1 MYGQCSIRLING
13 FNDELKMA
21 RRITLKNLRLEYLI
35 FRERAILSAIL
46 VAGTFILLLVRLYD
60 LQITNF
66 SHYQTLSD
74 DNRVRVLPIAPT
86 RGLILD
92 RNGEILADN
101 TPNYQLVI
109 TPLQVEDMSQLIRT
123 LSIFITIQ
131 DHELERFYKTVKRQQ
146 AFQQAPL
153 KLKLTEQEVAKLAV
167 NQHRFPGVEITAH
180 STRYY
185 PQKNTFAHALG
196 YVGRINEKEL
206 SQLDN
211 QNYQGTSHVGKL
223 GIEKRYEKELHGT
236 VGHKHVEINAQGR
249 ALRVLKTQ
257 PSIPGVDIQ
266 LSLVARLQ
274 EVAQDALEDEN
285 GAVVAIDPNNGD
297 VLTFVSRPNYDP
309 NAFVNG
315 IGQVAYAALRDNK
328 HRPLYNRAL
337 IGQYP
342 PGSTVKPIVAL
353 AGLEYNLTWPE
364 KTMYAGPFFQLPGKE
379 RKYRDWKK
387 EGHGIVDMYS
397 AISQSCDVY
406 FYKLGD
412 ELGIDR
418 MHEFLTQFN
427 LGARTQLDTVGEV
440 KGLMPSREWKR
451 AARGEPW
458 YPGETIITSIGQ
470 GYMLTTPLQ
479 LAVMTGYIANHGKM
493 FKPRF
498 VRAMRNVDTFKF
510 ETTPVVEMTPVK
522 VKRENYWRAIEQAMV
537 DVVHAPNGTARRIG
551 ADVTYKIAGKTGTA
565 QVYGIAQDEEYDEE
579 NTPKHLRDHAL
590 FIAYAPVEDPQIAIA
605 VVVENGGSGSSSAAP
620 VARKI
625 LDAYLLNEQPIE
637 TIVKADSH
645 QQEGKQFVSR

>member
-1 MYGQCSIRLING
+1 
-13 FNDELKMA
+13 MA
-21 RRITLKNLRLEYLI
+21 RRITLKNLRLETLI
-35 FRERAILSAIL
+35 FRERAILSAIF
-46 VAGTFILLLVRLYD
+46 VAAAFILLLVRLYD

-109 TPLQVEDMSQLIRT
+109 TPAQVKNIPELLDELAA
-123 LSIFITIQ
+123 FIDIKQ
-131 DHELERFYKTVKRQQ
+131 HELERFHKTLKRQQ
-146 AFQQAPL
+146 SFQQTPL
-153 KLKLTEQEVAKLAV
+153 KLKLTEQEVAIFAV

-196 YVGRINEKEL
+196 YVGRISEKEL
-206 SQLDN
+206 SKLDK
-211 QNYQGTSHVGKL
+211 QNYQGTSHIGKL
-223 GIEKRYEKELHGT
+223 GIEKRYEKELHGV
-236 VGHKHVEINAQGR
+236 VGYKHVEINAQGR

-257 PSIPGVDIQ
+257 PSSPGMDIQ

-274 EVAQDALEDEN
+274 EVAQDALGDEN

-315 IGQVAYAALRDNK
+315 IGQAAYAALRDNK
-328 HRPLYNRAL
+328 HRPLFNRAL

-353 AGLEYNLTWPE
+353 AGLEYQLTWPE

-387 EGHGIVDMYS
+387 EGHGLVNMYS

-406 FYKLGD
+406 FYELGD

-418 MHEFLTQFN
+418 MHEFLTQFG
-427 LGARTQLDTVGEV
+427 LGTHTHLDTVGEV
-440 KGLMPSREWKR
+440 KGLMPSRKWKK

-479 LAVMTGYIANHGKM
+479 LAVMTGYIANHGEM
-493 FKPRF
+493 FQPRF
-498 VRAMRNVDTFKF
+498 VRAVRDVGELKF
-510 ETTPVVEMTPVK
+510 ATRQPVKMSPVK
-522 VKRENYWRAIEQAMV
+522 VQYETYWHAIEKAMV
-537 DVVHAPNGTARRIG
+537 DVVHAPNGTARRMG
-551 ADVTYKIAGKTGTA
+551 
-565 QVYGIAQDEEYDEE
+565 
-579 NTPKHLRDHAL
+579 
-590 FIAYAPVEDPQIAIA
+590 
-605 VVVENGGSGSSSAAP
+605 
-620 VARKI
+620 
-625 LDAYLLNEQPIE
+625 
-637 TIVKADSH
+637 
-645 QQEGKQFVSR
+645 EGRR

>member
-1 MYGQCSIRLING
+1 
-13 FNDELKMA
+13 MA
-21 RRITLKNLRLEYLI
+21 RRKALKNLRLETLI
-35 FRERAILSAIL
+35 FKERAILSSIL

-74 DNRVRVLPIAPT
+74 DNRVRVFPIAPT

-109 TPLQVEDMSQLIRT
+109 TPSQVKNMSGLIDR
-123 LSIFITIQ
+123 LSAFIKIQ
-131 DHELERFYKTVKRQQ
+131 DHELERFHKTVRRQQ
-146 AFQQAPL
+146 SFQQTPL
-153 KLKLTEQEVAKLAV
+153 KLKLTEQEVAIFAV

-206 SQLDN
+206 ASLDK

-223 GIEKRYEKELHGT
+223 GIEKRYEKELHGV
-236 VGHKHVEINAQGR
+236 VGYKHVEINAQGR

-257 PSIPGVDIQ
+257 PSLPGIDIQ
-266 LSLVARLQ
+266 LSLLARLQ
-274 EVAQDALEDEN
+274 EVAQDALGDEN
-285 GAVVAIDPNNGD
+285 GAIVAIDPNNGD
-297 VLTFVSRPNYDP
+297 VLAFVSRPNYDP

-315 IGQVAYAALRDNK
+315 IGRVAYAALRDDKN
-328 HRPLYNRAL
+328 RPLFNRAL

-353 AGLEYNLTWPE
+353 AGLQYELTWPE

-387 EGHGIVDMYS
+387 SGHGVVNMYS

-406 FYKLGD
+406 FYALGD
-412 ELGIDR
+412 QLGIDR
-418 MHEFLTQFN
+418 MHEFFTQFG
-427 LGARTQLDTVGEV
+427 LGQRTQLDTVGEV
-440 KGLMPSREWKR
+440 KGLMPSREWKKS
-451 AARGEPW
+451 ARGQPW
-458 YPGETIITSIGQ
+458 YPGETVITSIGQ
-470 GYMLTTPLQ
+470 GYMLTTPIQ
-479 LAVMTGYIANHGKM
+479 LAVMTGYIANHGNM
-493 FKPRF
+493 FQPRF
-498 VRAMRNVDTFKF
+498 VRAVRNSSSLKF
-510 ETTPVVEMTPVK
+510 ENIEPVAMETVNVK
-522 VKRENYWRAIEQAMV
+522 HEGYWRAIEKAMI
-537 DVVHAPNGTARRIG
+537 DVVHASNGTARRIG
-551 ADVTYKIAGKTGTA
+551 LDASYKIAGKTGTA

-579 NTPKHLRDHAL
+579 TTPKHLRDHAL

-605 VVVENGGSGSSSAAP
+605 VVVENGGSGSSAAAP

-625 LDAYLLNEQPIE
+625 IDAYLLDEKPLEENNQI
-637 TIVKADSH
+637 
-645 QQEGKQFVSR
+645 VSR

>member
-1 MYGQCSIRLING
+1 
-13 FNDELKMA
+13 MA
-21 RRITLKNLRLEYLI
+21 RRITLKNLRLETLI

-109 TPLQVEDMSQLIRT
+109 TPSQVKDMSQLLAS
-123 LSIFITIQ
+123 LSTFI
-131 DHELERFYKTVKRQQ
+131 DVKEHELERFHKTVKRQQ
-146 AFQQAPL
+146 TFQQAPL
-153 KLKLTEQEVAKLAV
+153 KLKLTEEEVAKFAV

-206 SQLDN
+206 TRLDK
-211 QNYQGTSHVGKL
+211 QNYQGTSHIGKL
-223 GIEKRYEKELHGT
+223 GIEKRYEKQLHGI
-236 VGHKHVEINAQGR
+236 VGYQHVEINAQGR

-257 PSIPGVDIQ
+257 PSSPGADIQ
-266 LSLVARLQ
+266 LSLLARLQ
-274 EVAQDALEDEN
+274 EVAQDALGDEN
-285 GAVVAIDPNNGD
+285 GAIVALDPNNGD
-297 VLTFVSRPNYDP
+297 VLAFVSRPNYDP
-309 NAFVNG
+309 NVFVNG
-315 IGQVAYAALRDNK
+315 IGQAAYAALRDDK
-328 HRPLYNRAL
+328 RRPLFNRAL

-353 AGLEYNLTWPE
+353 AGLQYNITWPE

-379 RKYRDWKK
+379 RRYRDWKK
-387 EGHGIVDMYS
+387 EGHGLVNMYS

-406 FYKLGD
+406 FYELGD
-412 ELGIDR
+412 NLGIDR
-418 MHEFLTQFN
+418 MHEFLTQFG
-427 LGARTQLDTVGEV
+427 LGEVTRLDTVGEV
-440 KGLMPSREWKR
+440 KGLMPSREWKKT
-451 AARGEPW
+451 ARGQPW

-493 FKPRF
+493 FQPRF
-498 VRAMRNVDTFKF
+498 VRAVRDSGALTF
-510 ETTPVVEMTPVK
+510 ETVNPIEMAPVNVK
-522 VKRENYWRAIEQAMV
+522 QESYWRAIEQAMV
-537 DVVHAPNGTARRIG
+537 DVVHASNGTARRVG
-551 ADVTYKIAGKTGTA
+551 ADATYEIAGKTGTA
-565 QVYGIAQDEEYDEE
+565 QVFGIAQDEEYDEE
-579 NTPKHLRDHAL
+579 ATPKHLRDHAL
-590 FIAYAPVEDPQIAIA
+590 FIAYAPVEDPQIALA
-605 VVVENGGSGSSSAAP
+605 VVVENGGSGSSAAAP

-625 LDAYLLNEQPIE
+625 LDAYLLDEKPLEENSQI
-637 TIVKADSH
+637 
-645 QQEGKQFVSR
+645 VSR